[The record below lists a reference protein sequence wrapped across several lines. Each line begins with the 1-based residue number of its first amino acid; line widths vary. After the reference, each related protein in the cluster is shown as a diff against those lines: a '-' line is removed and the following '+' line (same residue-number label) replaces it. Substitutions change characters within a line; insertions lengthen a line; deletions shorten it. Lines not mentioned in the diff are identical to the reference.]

1 MVLQCSFMI
10 KRKSLILTL
19 SHSITLIQKRSSRTF
34 TGSVHFKP
42 NTYKNAKS
50 QSIGAEPGLEPESEA
65 AYPGALPHYP
75 DYAILHHF
83 YAHTHVFTVKIRIII
98 QINTINQ

>member
-1 MVLQCSFMI
+1 MV
-10 KRKSLILTL
+10 
-19 SHSITLIQKRSSRTF
+19 ITRLKISSRTF

-75 DYAILHHF
+75 YYAILHHF
-83 YAHTHVFTVKIRIII
+83 YTHTHVFTPKIRIII
-98 QINTINQ
+98 KINTINQQLTLILQHNQCENI

>member
-1 MVLQCSFMI
+1 MI
-10 KRKSLILTL
+10 RYFLN
-19 SHSITLIQKRSSRTF
+19 TF
-34 TGSVHFKP
+34 KLPDFHRELHFKP

-75 DYAILHHF
+75 YYAILHHF
-83 YAHTHVFTVKIRIII
+83 HTHTHVFTVKIRIII
-98 QINTINQ
+98 KINTINQQLTLILQHNQCENI